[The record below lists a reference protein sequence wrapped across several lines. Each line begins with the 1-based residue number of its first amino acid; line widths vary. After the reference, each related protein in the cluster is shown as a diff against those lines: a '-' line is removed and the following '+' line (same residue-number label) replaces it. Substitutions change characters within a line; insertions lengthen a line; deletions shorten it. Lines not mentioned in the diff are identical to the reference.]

1 MPLILFGLDRE
12 TKQIVRELIELWK
25 RKTANDE
32 LAEAAREALPD
43 IKQVADDL
51 NMFTPE
57 A

>member
-43 IKQVADDL
+43 IKQVVDDL

>member
-57 A
+57 S